1 MIIQRKYYL
10 EKIKKYI
17 DIDII
22 KVITGIRRSWKTYFM
37 LQIIN
42 LLKKRN
48 INTKNIIY
56 IDKENLDF
64 DYINTYIELNSYI
77 KKQISWLKWKIYLF
91 IDEIQEIKA
100 WEKTIRSYA
109 KNQNFDIYITGSNSD
124 LLSSELSTFLTWR
137 YVDFHIYP
145 LNFKEFLIFRK
156 KTNKN
161 IIIKQEFEN
170 FIKFWWLPV
179 IHKLDLEEELIY
191 SHIWW
196 IFNSILFKDLIS
208 RYNIRNSSLLL
219 DIFKFLSSNIWSI
232 VSTKK
237 ISDYLKKEKINIWV
251 ETLRE
256 YLSYF
261 SNTFLLNKVQRYD
274 LNWKKYLNLFEKYYL
289 WDIWFKNY
297 LLWFSKRDIWYTL
310 ENIVYLELKNRWYN
324 IYIWKIWDKEIDF
337 VAKKNWKIEYYQV
350 VYLLES
356 DKTIKREFWNLE
368 KIKDNYPKYVLS
380 MDEFF
385 DKNYKWI
392 HRINIIDWL
401 LW

>member
-297 LLWFSKRDIWYTL
+297 LLWFSKRDIWHTL